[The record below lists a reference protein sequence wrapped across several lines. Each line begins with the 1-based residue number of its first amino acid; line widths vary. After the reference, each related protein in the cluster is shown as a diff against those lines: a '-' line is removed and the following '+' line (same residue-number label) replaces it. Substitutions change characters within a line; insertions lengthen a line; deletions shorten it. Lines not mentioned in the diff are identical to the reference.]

1 MKRILTKIFSRNF
14 IFIAMLLL
22 QIAFIAF
29 TIWRLREHYFIIHV
43 SIMILNI
50 VLIVYIINKNENPAY
65 KLAWIIAIDILPLFA
80 GLAYLFIQ
88 TQLGKKLFIKLQD
101 RSIECSKNFL
111 MQNQDTLSHLEIE
124 SKKVSN
130 LSTYI
135 NQFGPY
141 PVYTKTTV
149 QYFPV
154 GELQFEALINELKKA
169 EHFIFME
176 FFIIAQGYMF
186 DTIADIL
193 IDKSK
198 SGVEIRFM
206 YDGIGAQINSP
217 VPNKYFKKLTENG
230 IKCKVFNQFTPF
242 LSTIQNNRDHRKI
255 VVIDGNTAFTGGINI
270 ADEYINRKERFGHWK
285 DTGIMLKGEAVWNY
299 TVMFLQLWE
308 LNEPQMSNYEEFIP
322 KYQATGFFESDGF
335 VQPYSDSPM
344 DEEHIGEMVYL
355 DIINNAEEY
364 VYITTPYLILDNE
377 LLTALQLA
385 SKKGID
391 VRIITPHIADKWYVY
406 QIAWRYYPR
415 LIEAGVKIYEYTPG
429 FIHAKSFVSDD
440 STAVIGTINL
450 DYRSLYLHYE
460 CACLIYNNSAVFDI
474 KNDFLETIKLSQ
486 EITLEECRKLPLR
499 RKLAGWLLNI
509 FAPLL

>member
-1 MKRILTKIFSRNF
+1 
-14 IFIAMLLL
+14 
-22 QIAFIAF
+22 
-29 TIWRLREHYFIIHV
+29 
-43 SIMILNI
+43 
-50 VLIVYIINKNENPAY
+50 
-65 KLAWIIAIDILPLFA
+65 
-80 GLAYLFIQ
+80 
-88 TQLGKKLFIKLQD
+88 
-101 RSIECSKNFL
+101 
-111 MQNQDTLSHLEIE
+111 
-124 SKKVSN
+124 
-130 LSTYI
+130 
-135 NQFGPY
+135 
-141 PVYTKTTV
+141 
-149 QYFPV
+149 
-154 GELQFEALINELKKA
+154 
-169 EHFIFME
+169 
-176 FFIIAQGYMF
+176 
-186 DTIADIL
+186 
-193 IDKSK
+193 
-198 SGVEIRFM
+198 
-206 YDGIGAQINSP
+206 
-217 VPNKYFKKLTENG
+217 
-230 IKCKVFNQFTPF
+230 
-242 LSTIQNNRDHRKI
+242 
-255 VVIDGNTAFTGGINI
+255 
-270 ADEYINRKERFGHWK
+270 
-285 DTGIMLKGEAVWNY
+285 
-299 TVMFLQLWE
+299 
-308 LNEPQMSNYEEFIP
+308 MSNYEEFIP